1 MLFSLSGKIS
11 HKGKNF
17 IVVENGGL
25 GYQVF
30 IALTW
35 LVDLKL
41 GQDVKLFLQHHVA
54 EDKEELFGVR
64 SLDEL
69 ELFAALDAV
78 SGVGPKSVLGI
89 LAIASVD
96 EIRKSIAAG
105 DPNLLTRV
113 SGIGRKTA
121 ERIIVELRGKISDIL
136 DKVGEDGEFSKD
148 GDIIDALVSLG
159 YSAAQA
165 REAVQK
171 ASKDDDVG
179 ERLKAAL
186 KILGR

>member
-1 MLFSLSGKIS
+1 MLFSLNGKIS

-17 IVVENGGL
+17 IVVENNGL

-30 IALTW
+30 VALTW
-35 LVDLKL
+35 LVDLKI
-41 GQDVKLFLQHHVA
+41 GQDVKLFLQHCVG
-54 EDKEELFGVR
+54 EDKEDLYGVR

-89 LAIASVD
+89 LAIANVD

-105 DPNLLTRV
+105 DPTLLTKV

-121 ERIIVELRGKISDIL
+121 ERIIVELRGKISD
-136 DKVGEDGEFSKD
+136 VTGGGEGGDGEV
-148 GDIIDALVSLG
+148 IDALVSLG
-159 YSAAQA
+159 YSVAQA
-165 REAVQK
+165 REAVGQ
-171 ASKDDDVG
+171 APKDGEVG

-186 KILGR
+186 KVLGARY

>member
-1 MLFSLSGKIS
+1 MYFSINGKIT

-17 IVVENGGL
+17 IVVENNGL

-30 IALTW
+30 VALTW
-35 LVDLKL
+35 LVDLKI
-41 GQDVKLFLQHHVA
+41 GQEVKLFLQHHVA

-64 SLDEL
+64 NLDEL
-69 ELFAALDAV
+69 ELFEALDAV

-105 DPNLLTRV
+105 DPSLLTKV

-121 ERIIVELRGKISDIL
+121 ERIIVELRGKISD
-136 DKVGEDGEFSKD
+136 VAAGGEGGDGEV
-148 GDIIDALVSLG
+148 IDALVSLG
-159 YSAAQA
+159 YSTAQA
-165 REAVQK
+165 REATVAFFKK
-171 ASKDDDVG
+171 AFG
-179 ERLKAAL
+179 NFL
-186 KILGR
+186 